1 MSIDEKELFRC
12 VRNAITELLPHT
24 LTSFWSVTPAAY
36 GPTLPDLLDFFGVIG
51 RPIPT
56 FSETHQRV
64 LSSDDGK
71 QAIIIKKLTHYLR
84 PPPSLAPSPITLQPV
99 PYSPSI

>member
-12 VRNAITELLPHT
+12 VRNAITELFPHT

-36 GPTLPDLLDFFGVIG
+36 GPTLPDLLEFGVIG

-71 QAIIIKKLTHYLR
+71 QAIILKKLTHYLR